1 MPRPPADHDW
11 DAVADAVETTGH
23 AVLAGL
29 LTAAECAAVADGWAD
44 EARFR
49 KHVAMARHA
58 YGEGDY
64 RYYGEPLPD
73 LVAALRR
80 DFYPPL
86 AGVAARLDRRL
97 GRAGDYPADLDSWRA
112 RCAAAGQAKPTP
124 LLLRYAA
131 GGYNCLHRDLY
142 GTVHFPLQ
150 MAVLLSRPGDDFA
163 GGEFLLVEQ
172 RPRMQSVGH
181 VVPLRRGDAVVF
193 PVAERPALG
202 RRGWHRVQVRHGVS
216 RLHAGQRYTLGI
228 IFHDAA

>member
-97 GRAGDYPADLDSWRA
+97 GRAGNYPADLDSWRA

-124 LLLRYAA
+124 LLLRYEA

-142 GTVHFPLQ
+142 GTVHLPLQ
-150 MAVLLSRPGDDFA
+150 IAVLLSLDRVKLRKPVTPGDQV
-163 GGEFLLVEQ
+163 LLEVVAL
-172 RPRMQSVGH
+172 RGTARTGSVQARAL
-181 VVPLRRGDAVVF
+181 VGDK
-193 PVAERPALG
+193 VAAEARI
-202 RRGWHRVQVRHGVS
+202 RFMMV
-216 RLHAGQRYTLGI
+216 
-228 IFHDAA
+228 DADQA

>member
-1 MPRPPADHDW
+1 MSGEVRGETRTHDPRAEHGEAPRPA
-11 DAVADAVETTGH
+11 
-23 AVLAGL
+23 
-29 LTAAECAAVADGWAD
+29 
-44 EARFR
+44 
-49 KHVAMARHA
+49 
-58 YGEGDY
+58 
-64 RYYGEPLPD
+64 
-73 LVAALRR
+73 
-80 DFYPPL
+80 
-86 AGVAARLDRRL
+86 
-97 GRAGDYPADLDSWRA
+97 RAGAYPAAPASWRA
-112 RCAAAGQAKPTP
+112 GCATAGQAKPTP
-124 LLLRYAA
+124 LLLRYEA